1 MKMILKMLYL
11 TTMITMGLIF
21 MASPAM
27 ALEKRPSDE
36 KIAVVNGR
44 VITREDF
51 DREMNKVRQRL
62 DRMGRPLMRAQLA
75 KIEGRVL
82 ENLINNELLDQE
94 AKKKRVKVDEQA
106 VNEQFNKIKKRSEGG
121 EKYKNALEKM
131 NLTEAD
137 IKSQI
142 EKGLS
147 VQKLIDQEFVQKITV
162 ADEEIRAYYDGHPDL
177 FKKSA
182 EIRASHIL
190 IKVDSG
196 SDESQKAASYKKIEE
211 VQKKIEQGGDF
222 AALAKEF
229 SEGPSNVKGG
239 DLGFFKRGQMVKP
252 FEEVAFDMAPGE
264 VSDIVETRFGYH
276 LIKVFEKK
284 PETISEYGEVK
295 DKLQQFLKQQ
305 EVKKQLKDYI
315 EGLKDKAKIER
326 FLT

>member
-1 MKMILKMLYL
+1 MILKMLYL

-62 DRMGRPLMRAQLA
+62 DRMGRPLMRSQLSE
-75 KIEGRVL
+75 IERRVL

-94 AKKKRVKVDEQA
+94 AKKERVKVDEQA
-106 VNEQFNKIKKRSEGG
+106 VNEQFNKIKKRFEGG

-131 NLTEAD
+131 NLNEAD

-142 EKGLS
+142 EKGLY

-196 SDESQKAASYKKIEE
+196 SDESQKAVSYKKIEE